1 MEKLTL
7 YLVDVKDKS
16 LSELL
21 PILDLNE
28 DELGRVYKY
37 KVDRARKE
45 EAVSI
50 YLKRKYIGEY
60 SLNEYG
66 KPISNKTHFNIS
78 HSNGVIGLA
87 ISPNKEV
94 GLDIEMVKQEKEGIA
109 SYVNSSEE
117 LKNIKDSLDFFR
129 SWTSKESLLKCLATG
144 IKGDLKEVPAFPLNG
159 KKTYAGVAYFSK
171 NMTKEDYVISLTLL
185 GEEDFEID
193 LINIYL

>member
-28 DELGRVYKY
+28 EELGKVYKY

-50 YLKRKYIGEY
+50 YLKKKYIGEY
-60 SLNEYG
+60 SLNEFG
-66 KPISNKTHFNIS
+66 KPISSKTHFNIS

-109 SYVNSSEE
+109 SYVNSNEE
-117 LKNIKDSLDFFR
+117 LKNIKDSLDFFK
-129 SWTSKESLLKCLATG
+129 SWTSKESLLKCIGIG

-159 KKTYAGVAYFSK
+159 RKTYAGVAYFAK
-171 NMTKEDYVISLTLL
+171 NLVKKDIVISLTLL

-193 LINIYL
+193 IQELYL

>member
-21 PILDLNE
+21 PILDLS
-28 DELGRVYKY
+28 DEELRVVYKY

-78 HSNGVIGLA
+78 HSNGIIGLA
-87 ISPNKEV
+87 VSPNKEV
-94 GLDIEMVKQEKEGIA
+94 GLDIEMVKKEKEGIA

-117 LKNIKDSLDFFR
+117 LKNIKDSLGFFK
-129 SWTSKESLLKCLATG
+129 SWTSKESLLKCLGTG
-144 IKGDLKEVPAFPLNG
+144 IKGNLKEVPAFPLNG
-159 KKTYAGVAYFSK
+159 KKTYAGVAYFAQSLVK
-171 NMTKEDYVISLTLL
+171 GDIVISLTAL
-185 GEEDFEID
+185 GEDDFEID
-193 LINIYL
+193 LIDLYL